1 MKKYLVILTLI
12 FVKQTLL
19 AQEVKLTD
27 SIILMDNKPVAFFYK
42 ELNKSYLRYNIE
54 LTNINNDLIIK
65 AEVIKFNAPVD
76 ELKPFFYYE
85 LTFPPFADTFA
96 VYIEDEAF
104 PLVLG
109 KIIRDYKLITNDQL
123 DKNGV
128 ANFKSNYPGGP
139 ALMAK
144 IQSFEVYLNG
154 SRYFNEQVNRDR
166 TKPVTIINDRIIMQD
181 GIKIGTIS
189 EVQNLQVTNQS
200 SQIQPLE
207 NLRDYNSRA
216 ANKAQLFFA
225 NGRKI
230 DLNTDF
236 TQYEKTLTKG
246 EKGYLLYEI
255 SRPKNLSPG
264 SYTDQLLKRICY
276 LIEDYAL

>member
-1 MKKYLVILTLI
+1 M
-12 FVKQTLL
+12 
-19 AQEVKLTD
+19 
-27 SIILMDNKPVAFFYK
+27 
-42 ELNKSYLRYNIE
+42 
-54 LTNINNDLIIK
+54 
-65 AEVIKFNAPVD
+65 
-76 ELKPFFYYE
+76 
-85 LTFPPFADTFA
+85 
-96 VYIEDEAF
+96 
-104 PLVLG
+104 G

-128 ANFKSNYPGGP
+128 ANFKSNYPGGS

-189 EVQNLQVTNQS
+189 EAQNLQVTNQS
-200 SQIQPLE
+200 AQIQPLE